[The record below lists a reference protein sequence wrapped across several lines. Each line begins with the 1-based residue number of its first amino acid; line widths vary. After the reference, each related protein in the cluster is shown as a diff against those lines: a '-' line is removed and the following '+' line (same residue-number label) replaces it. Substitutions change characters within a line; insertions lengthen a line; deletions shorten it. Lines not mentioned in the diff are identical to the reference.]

1 MEVMKRLRQRMISDL
16 VQQRAIRT
24 QQEIATALRERG
36 YRVTQATIS
45 RDIAELGLVKVVRDG
60 AHVYA
65 LPARLDDAD
74 PTGEDRVRSLLR
86 ELPVEVGE
94 SGTMVVV
101 RTLPGSAHPIAAAL
115 DRARWPGVVG
125 SVSGDDTVFIACR
138 DVAARRRIR
147 ARIVELAE

>member
-16 VQQRAIRT
+16 VVQRPVRT
-24 QQEIATALRERG
+24 QQEFAAALRERG

-65 LPARLDDAD
+65 LPPRLAQADAS
-74 PTGEDRVRSLLR
+74 GEERLRALLR
-86 ELPVEVGE
+86 ELPVEVAE
-94 SGTMVVV
+94 SGTLVIL

-125 SVSGDDTVFIACR
+125 SVAGDDTVLIACR
-138 DVAARRRIR
+138 DAAARRRVR
-147 ARIVELAE
+147 ARIVDLAG

>member
-1 MEVMKRLRQRMISDL
+1 MEVMKQLRQRMIRDL
-16 VQQRAIRT
+16 VAQRDVRT
-24 QQEIATALRERG
+24 QQEIAAALRERG

-45 RDIAELGLVKVVRDG
+45 RDIGELGLVKVVRDG

-65 LPARLDDAD
+65 LPQRLADAD

-86 ELPVEVGE
+86 DLPVEVGE

-138 DVAARRRIR
+138 DVSARRRVR
-147 ARIVELAE
+147 ARIVELAG